1 MYRKNILH
9 ITHTN
14 PFKDTR
20 ILNIS
25 ESIEKINKKYNQ
37 FIIGINK
44 DGFKEIQL
52 NKRRIITIK
61 LLGSRLPLYL
71 KAIRKIIILSEFN
84 IKIIIKCILIKPSVI
99 HCHDLS
105 GLYVGL
111 IHKLFFK
118 SKFIFDAHELEAHEA
133 FVSPIEHIIRT
144 IYEYLPTITCD
155 HLITVSNSIA
165 LWYKWKG
172 AKHITVIYN
181 KPNKIN
187 NKNSSKISLLEK
199 IPPTESGINLIYIG
213 ILEKH
218 RGIENLLNTFKN
230 LRPYNLYFLG
240 EGTLERNIKEEIKNS
255 NNLYLHK
262 FVDKDD
268 VIDFIKGFD
277 YSMCL
282 IEQESLSSYFGMPNK
297 LFQSLSSGIPVIV
310 YNNPDMSSFVNM
322 NNYGIVIN
330 NVEDIPKLIERNLE
344 KFEFFK
350 SKINK
355 NKLNFLWSS
364 EFIKIRNIYESI

>member
-1 MYRKNILH
+1 
-9 ITHTN
+9 
-14 PFKDTR
+14 
-20 ILNIS
+20 
-25 ESIEKINKKYNQ
+25 
-37 FIIGINK
+37 
-44 DGFKEIQL
+44 
-52 NKRRIITIK
+52 
-61 LLGSRLPLYL
+61 
-71 KAIRKIIILSEFN
+71 
-84 IKIIIKCILIKPSVI
+84 
-99 HCHDLS
+99 
-105 GLYVGL
+105 
-111 IHKLFFK
+111 
-118 SKFIFDAHELEAHEA
+118 
-133 FVSPIEHIIRT
+133 
-144 IYEYLPTITCD
+144 
-155 HLITVSNSIA
+155 
-165 LWYKWKG
+165 
-172 AKHITVIYN
+172 
-181 KPNKIN
+181 
-187 NKNSSKISLLEK
+187 LLEK